1 MAGKGKRYRQVF
13 AVLIRHGFGD
23 IVGRISGSKFRG
35 FFGFRKKSRIEI
47 DATRWKNLRIALE
60 ELGPTY
66 VKLGQVLSNRP
77 GLLPDALTTEL
88 SLLQDAVPP
97 FTYTEAAA
105 IIERELGAPPEQIYA
120 SFDPVPIAS
129 ASIAQV
135 HKAVLKSGEIVA
147 VKIRRPGIDK
157 IIRADIE
164 VLRDIAGLMERSEEL
179 SSLRPRDLVSA
190 FEKSILAELDFKQ
203 EKNNLID
210 FCNRFAESKEVKI
223 PKPFDEFCS
232 DSVLTLSFL
241 NGIKIS
247 KTEELTAAGIDLKK
261 AARLGFDAYF
271 TQIFEWG
278 IFHADPHP
286 GNLIITPEGALGIF
300 DFGMVGRIS
309 EKDRNA
315 LIQFIIG
322 LGRDD
327 PGKIVDNIEKLQGSE
342 VEDKKSLERDMAS
355 FIEEFGQ
362 QAVRDIDLNAALARG
377 RDLINKHKLQLNPD
391 LFLLLRTIS
400 LLEGIGITLDPEFR
414 SLQVIKPYALQLL
427 RKQLSFKKLIK
438 SRTLISLAGDLLEL
452 ATSLPGDSRK
462 ILHHLAENRLKVQVE
477 NKSDEKYRLEIR
489 LASRRIML
497 SILAACSFAGFL
509 VFSARP
515 LPSFYKGMNLPE
527 TISIAGFVICLILL
541 VSSGKKNQ

>member
-1 MAGKGKRYRQVF
+1 
-13 AVLIRHGFGD
+13 
-23 IVGRISGSKFRG
+23 
-35 FFGFRKKSRIEI
+35 
-47 DATRWKNLRIALE
+47 
-60 ELGPTY
+60 
-66 VKLGQVLSNRP
+66 
-77 GLLPDALTTEL
+77 
-88 SLLQDAVPP
+88 
-97 FTYTEAAA
+97 
-105 IIERELGAPPEQIYA
+105 
-120 SFDPVPIAS
+120 
-129 ASIAQV
+129 
-135 HKAVLKSGEIVA
+135 
-147 VKIRRPGIDK
+147 
-157 IIRADIE
+157 
-164 VLRDIAGLMERSEEL
+164 
-179 SSLRPRDLVSA
+179 
-190 FEKSILAELDFKQ
+190 
-203 EKNNLID
+203 
-210 FCNRFAESKEVKI
+210 
-223 PKPFDEFCS
+223 
-232 DSVLTLSFL
+232 
-241 NGIKIS
+241 
-247 KTEELTAAGIDLKK
+247 
-261 AARLGFDAYF
+261 
-271 TQIFEWG
+271 
-278 IFHADPHP
+278 
-286 GNLIITPEGALGIF
+286 
-300 DFGMVGRIS
+300 MVGRIS

-362 QAVRDIDLNAALARG
+362 QAVRDIDLNAALTRG
-377 RDLINKHKLQLNPD
+377 RDLINKHKLQLNPN

-462 ILHHLAENRLKVQVE
+462 ILHNLAENRLKVQVE

-497 SILAACSFAGFL
+497 SILAACSFSGFL

-541 VSSGKKNQ
+541 VTSGKKNQ

>member
-1 MAGKGKRYRQVF
+1 MSGKGKRYRQVF
-13 AVLIRHGFGD
+13 AVLIKHGFGD
-23 IVGRISGSKFRG
+23 IVRRISGSKFRQL
-35 FFGFRKKSRIEI
+35 FGFHKKSSIEI
-47 DATRWKNLRIALE
+47 NAARWKNLRIALE

-77 GLLPDALTTEL
+77 GLLPDALTAEL
-88 SLLQDAVPP
+88 SLLQDAVPA
-97 FTYTEAAA
+97 FSYHEAAS
-105 IIERELGAPPEQIYA
+105 IISQELGASPEDIYA
-120 SFDPVPIAS
+120 SFEQVPIAS

-135 HKAVLKSGEIVA
+135 HKATLKSGEIVA

-157 IIRADIE
+157 IIKADIE
-164 VLRDIAGLMERSEEL
+164 VLRDIAALMERSEEL
-179 SSLRPRDLVSA
+179 ASLRPRDLVSA

-203 EKNNLID
+203 EKHNLID
-210 FCNRFAESKEVKI
+210 FCERFAENKEVKI
-223 PKPFDEFCS
+223 PAPFDNYCS
-232 DSVLTLSFL
+232 ESVLTLQFL
-241 NGIKIS
+241 HGIKIS
-247 KTEELTAAGIDLKK
+247 KTDELKAAGFDLKK

-286 GNLIITPEGALGIF
+286 GNLIITPDGAIGIF

-327 PGKIVDNIEKLQGSE
+327 PGKIVDNIEKLQGAE

-362 QAVRDIDLNAALARG
+362 QAVRDIDLNKALARG
-377 RDLINKHKLQLNPD
+377 RELINKHKLQLNPD

-427 RKQLSFKKLIK
+427 RKQLSLKKIIK

-462 ILHHLAENRLKVQVE
+462 ILHHLAENKLKVQVE
-477 NKSDEKYRLEIR
+477 NKADEKYRLEIN
-489 LASRRIML
+489 LASRRITL
-497 SILAACSFAGFL
+497 AILAASCFAGFL
-509 VFSARP
+509 VFSGRS
-515 LPSFYKGMNLPE
+515 LPHFFQGMNMPE
-527 TISIAGFVICLILL
+527 SFSLAGFMICLILL
-541 VSSGKKNQ
+541 ATSQSKK